1 MTQPDLYELQRA
13 FAGHYSF
20 VRELGRG
27 GMGIV
32 YLAREVELDR
42 LVAIKILPPHLAE
55 QIELR
60 SRFLREARL
69 AAGLSHPN
77 IVPIH
82 RVGELGGFV
91 FIAMAYIEGETL
103 GHRLRER
110 GPMSP
115 TAAARVLREIAW
127 ALAHA
132 HGRGVVHRDIKPD
145 NILLETGTGRAL
157 VSDFGIAEIARS
169 GSVRA
174 SPVVMGTE
182 AFMSPEQ
189 AGGLALDGRS
199 DIYSLGVLGHLALTG
214 RLPVPGDRVGALVG
228 TADPTDQAYA
238 SLGRALAR
246 CLAAQP
252 EHRFANGALFAE
264 ALAEAAPPPHQLPAV
279 ISQWMSD
286 PDPAAAVYAPWSGV
300 LALSGLLAANMP
312 LAIGSFA
319 LATLP
324 LVPYSIFRFRQLSR
338 VLRAGYTVDD
348 LCLALSERDR
358 EQARATEPALKTAV
372 RTPRMRRLLDA
383 SLVVSTTALFGGVG
397 LAAAGLQV
405 AQRVLDP
412 VAFSSAGVIFASL
425 FVRGALGI
433 PLPGVHRERRL
444 NSKRRARFW
453 NSRFARWIA
462 RLAAPAGRGG
472 DLAHLAH
479 RRTEVAI
486 ALAADRLYAE
496 LPTVHREQL
505 TELPSV
511 ILELQKQATDLRSR
525 IASLNTLVE
534 DAAAG
539 AYSDD
544 LLSAPAGDSQR
555 TVAERREEVIAR
567 LNSSREEAREQLAR
581 SVAALEAIRLDLL
594 RLQGGVSEIS
604 ALTTGLDAARR
615 VAKDLGRLAAAHG
628 ELDQLKAAFSPSPA

>member
-115 TAAARVLREIAW
+115 TGAARVLREIAW

-157 VSDFGIAEIARS
+157 VSDFGIAEISRA
-169 GSVRA
+169 GSVSA

-199 DIYSLGVLGHLALTG
+199 DIYSLGVLGHLTLTG
-214 RLPVPGDRVGALVG
+214 RLPVAGDRIG
-228 TADPTDQAYA
+228 TVAGTDDPNDEVYA

-246 CLAAQP
+246 CLAAEP

-264 ALAEAAPPPHQLPAV
+264 ALAEAAPPPRQLPAV
-279 ISQWMSD
+279 ISHWMSD
-286 PDPAAAVYAPWSGV
+286 PDPAAA
-300 LALSGLLAANMP
+300 
-312 LAIGSFA
+312 
-319 LATLP
+319 
-324 LVPYSIFRFRQLSR
+324 
-338 VLRAGYTVDD
+338 
-348 LCLALSERDR
+348 
-358 EQARATEPALKTAV
+358 
-372 RTPRMRRLLDA
+372 
-383 SLVVSTTALFGGVG
+383 
-397 LAAAGLQV
+397 
-405 AQRVLDP
+405 
-412 VAFSSAGVIFASL
+412 
-425 FVRGALGI
+425 
-433 PLPGVHRERRL
+433 
-444 NSKRRARFW
+444 
-453 NSRFARWIA
+453 
-462 RLAAPAGRGG
+462 
-472 DLAHLAH
+472 
-479 RRTEVAI
+479 
-486 ALAADRLYAE
+486 
-496 LPTVHREQL
+496 
-505 TELPSV
+505 
-511 ILELQKQATDLRSR
+511 
-525 IASLNTLVE
+525 
-534 DAAAG
+534 
-539 AYSDD
+539 
-544 LLSAPAGDSQR
+544 
-555 TVAERREEVIAR
+555 
-567 LNSSREEAREQLAR
+567 
-581 SVAALEAIRLDLL
+581 
-594 RLQGGVSEIS
+594 
-604 ALTTGLDAARR
+604 
-615 VAKDLGRLAAAHG
+615 
-628 ELDQLKAAFSPSPA
+628 